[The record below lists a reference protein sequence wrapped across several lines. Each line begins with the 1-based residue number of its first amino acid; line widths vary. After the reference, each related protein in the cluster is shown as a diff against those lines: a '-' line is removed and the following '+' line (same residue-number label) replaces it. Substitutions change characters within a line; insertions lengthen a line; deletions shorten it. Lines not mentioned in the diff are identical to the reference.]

1 VPFTLSA
8 SVEPASATEVVPTLA
23 DPLQA
28 APYGVV
34 VLALGAAMVAVVLVS
49 WSACRW
55 LRTAAWQGRLPW
67 RLGALPVED
76 RASHDPPRGYKVAR
90 LVVDPGGGAG
100 GFLGLTVGGLYGAD
114 TSASCEVLQGSLPP
128 PRRLGRRA
136 RPRQHDA
143 PDLGCTCGFY
153 AFQDRAGAEAL
164 LSTRPPVSRL
174 FGLALLE
181 VDLAGTVIE
190 FDRGFRAS
198 RQRVLGVGVPPWCVP
213 CATAGRA
220 RRAQRFAGLA
230 GRNFEEACHE
240 DLPRHPPLYRFALM
254 VHHAAL
260 VDRLAGRAAL
270 RAVCDE
276 HTPRD
281 GAAPTGAATTGGAA
295 TGGADTGAAHTG
307 AATTGGAATGGAA
320 TGGATTASGAGA
332 ETSPALVLELPDLAA
347 QLGTEVRWLDD
358 ERFDVDGFVDAMS
371 WLPPGSARST

>member
-1 VPFTLSA
+1 VPFALSA
-8 SVEPASATEVVPTLA
+8 SVDPASATEAVPALA

-34 VLALGAAMVAVVLVS
+34 VLALGAAMVAVVLGT

-55 LRTAAWQGRLPW
+55 LRTASWQGRLPW
-67 RLGALPVED
+67 RLGALPLEA
-76 RASHDPPRGYKVAR
+76 RPSHDPPRGYKVAR

-114 TSASCEVLQGSLPP
+114 TTASCEVLEGSLPP

-136 RPRQHDA
+136 RPRHHDA

-153 AFQDRAGAEAL
+153 AFHDRAGAEAL

-198 RQRVLGVGVPPWCVP
+198 HQRVLGVGVPPWCVP

-220 RRAQRFAGLA
+220 RRAERFAGLA

-276 HTPRD
+276 HTPRH
-281 GAAPTGAATTGGAA
+281 GAAPTGAATTGGA
-295 TGGADTGAAHTG
+295 TGAAS
-307 AATTGGAATGGAA
+307 
-320 TGGATTASGAGA
+320 TAPSADA
-332 ETSPALVLELPDLAA
+332 SPVLVLELPDLAA

-358 ERFDVDGFVDAMS
+358 ERFDVEGFVDAMS
-371 WLPPGSARST
+371 WLPPGSARAT